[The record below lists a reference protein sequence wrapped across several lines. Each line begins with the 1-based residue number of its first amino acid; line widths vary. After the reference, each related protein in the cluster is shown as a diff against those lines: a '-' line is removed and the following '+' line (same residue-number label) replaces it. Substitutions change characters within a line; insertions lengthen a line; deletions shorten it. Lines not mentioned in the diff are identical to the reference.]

1 MKKALSIILSA
12 VMLLTTLG
20 IGFTAYADMLE
31 EKAIDNFID
40 NSCKTIR
47 KYDSD
52 KEFISKDENVSVYNS
67 EKNENFQTCRL
78 IVKSASAF
86 NDFGAIE
93 HIKGFM
99 DFHILQYENE
109 SNTENAYKSLL
120 TEKNVLSVNIDKI
133 VSPVQVDEEES
144 DTSTDVFPES
154 SNGHL
159 CDWATERTQSA
170 QINEYIKKN
179 NISLTDL
186 TVGVIDTGVDYN
198 HEFLKDRIVRTNFNF
213 TTDGNDN
220 DELDLIDGHGT
231 ATSSVVVD
239 NTPDSVSVAVYRVLD
254 DEGDNSI
261 VGICA
266 GILQAISDNVDII
279 SMSIAFADENG
290 LTKSACKLAY
300 EKDIPIVCSSGN
312 EGRNIIAWNYSP
324 AKFETAITVGATS
337 RANRIC
343 SWSNNGLYIDF
354 VVPGED
360 VNVAVP
366 NNKYDVWSGTSFATP
381 CVAGIIALIKTA
393 NIDYSYDKIEKI
405 LKQSTI
411 FSLNVYVN
419 NEIYTD
425 ENSNRET
432 IYNFK
437 KTQYPYTIDCP
448 FKQNG
453 YGLIQLNEIFKI
465 NIPDTPKCNYKSGNY
480 TNEINIELKSDLPI
494 YYTLDGSYPT
504 TSSTLYTEP
513 IAINKDTDLRCVAYD
528 ETATLK
534 YSRELECEYQI
545 FQVGTENMFEID
557 EAGCITKY
565 NSDTNLTNLSVPS
578 EIKGIT
584 VKTFASQVFNDGII
598 SKIIFPQTLEE
609 IPQKAFYENTNLYYV
624 NTGGA
629 KAIQNQAFYNCRS
642 SLHTL
647 DMPNVEEIVGSAF
660 KSCFGVFNY
669 NFKINAP
676 KLKCIQREGFYNCN
690 LSIVAPLLET
700 LYDLSFYYCS
710 MIEAT
715 FPNLTTVK
723 KTGVIGKAPFM
734 NCAIFILDLPNLEN
748 IECNYIA
755 NGDNGIQYINTPRFS
770 GKISDDYNYEF
781 LNYYNI
787 SKKAADKNKI
797 NYYDIDSLGGSIRVT
812 DAGLRFGFSYDESQ
826 NSTVQE
832 YGFVYTNQSIDHTL
846 LTCDNVDNKS
856 IIKFKAN
863 NRKTKGNI
871 TSFNLVLTSV
881 PKSAYDM
888 DITARAYVKVD
899 GMYFYSEP
907 LTRSFNQVAN
917 AVLADEEIDQ
927 NTKDKLNNLLKK
939 V

>member
-1 MKKALSIILSA
+1 MKKAISIILLFIIVS
-12 VMLLTTLG
+12 TTLS
-20 IGFTAYADMLE
+20 IGFTAYANVLDQKSL
-31 EKAIDNFID
+31 DNFIVNTCD
-40 NSCKTIR
+40 VIQE
-47 KYDSD
+47 YDSD
-52 KEFISKDENVSVYNS
+52 KEFTVDD
-67 EKNENFQTCRL
+67 NECNDFQSCRL
-78 IVKSASAF
+78 IVKATGSF
-86 NDFGAIE
+86 DTFGAKE
-93 HIKGFM
+93 NIKGFE
-99 DFHILQYENE
+99 DIHILQYK
-109 SNTENAYKSLL
+109 SVSDTKSAYNKLKD
-120 TEKNVLSVNIDKI
+120 EKNVESIGIDKI
-133 VSPVQVDEEES
+133 VSPLLDDNNEEK
-144 DTSTDVFPES
+144 DTSTDFIPRS

-198 HEFLKDRIVRTNFNF
+198 HEFLKDRIVRTNFNS

-254 DEGDNSI
+254 DEGNNSI

-354 VVPGED
+354 VAPGED

-393 NIDYSYDKIEKI
+393 NIDYSYDKIE
-405 LKQSTI
+405 KQSTI

-797 NYYDIDSLGGSIRVT
+797 NYYDIDALGGSIRVT
-812 DAGLRFGFSYDESQ
+812 DAGLRFGFSYNESQ
-826 NSTVQE
+826 TDKIEE
-832 YGFVYTNQSIDHTL
+832 YGFVYTNQNIDDTL
-846 LTCDNVDNKS
+846 LTCDNADDKN
-856 IIKFKAN
+856 IIKFTAKN
-863 NRKTKGNI
+863 KITENSI
-871 TSFNLVLTSV
+871 TSFNLVLTGV

-899 GMYFYSEP
+899 GMYFYSDP

-917 AVLADEEIDQ
+917 AVLEDEEIDQ
-927 NTKDKLNNLLKK
+927 NTKNKLNDLLKE